1 MMKEDEIID
10 AVYRAVVDHIYSVV
24 PQKRIVELDVT
35 VGIEGR
41 EISIDVTLVTD
52 RTQEIDQKTI
62 EEAIKIGSEK
72 ADELMAKNA

>member
-1 MMKEDEIID
+1 MDEDAIVD
-10 AVYRAVVDHIYSVV
+10 AVYQAVVDHIYSVV
-24 PQKRIVELDVT
+24 PQKRIADLDVT

-62 EEAIKIGSEK
+62 EEAIKVGSEK
-72 ADELMAKNA
+72 ADELMGKNA